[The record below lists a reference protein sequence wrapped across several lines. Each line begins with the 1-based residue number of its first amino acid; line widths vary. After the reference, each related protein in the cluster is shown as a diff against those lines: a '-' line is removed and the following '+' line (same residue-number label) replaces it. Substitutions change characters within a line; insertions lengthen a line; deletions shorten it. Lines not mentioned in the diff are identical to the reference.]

1 VPLWRWAY
9 DSPSGAVAVAGALG
23 TQLGEGAGGFFLLG
37 SRDRF
42 AGMGPHVG

>member
-1 VPLWRWAY
+1 
-9 DSPSGAVAVAGALG
+9 VAGVLWGPDWAK
-23 TQLGEGAGGFFLLG
+23 ERRGFVLLG